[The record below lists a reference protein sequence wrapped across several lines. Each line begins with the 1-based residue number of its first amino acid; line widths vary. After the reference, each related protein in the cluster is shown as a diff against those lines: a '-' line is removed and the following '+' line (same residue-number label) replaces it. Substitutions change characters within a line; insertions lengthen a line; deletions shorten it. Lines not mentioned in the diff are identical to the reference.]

1 VLLRFLAPSW
11 HKEPQ
16 SPNLFHQSSQY
27 PWDLFNFAGM
37 KVLYDISL
45 TAASAMLKVF
55 GGLSPKLKKMV
66 AGRKTSFSALAD
78 FVKENPAKKAWFH
91 VASLGEYEQ
100 AKPVIRELKQRY
112 PDKAVVLTFF
122 SPSGYEPA
130 TKKPQP
136 NVDFIAYLPFD
147 TAADADKWVELLK
160 PEVVFFVKYDLWANC
175 IFSIKKRKIPLFL
188 FSASLRSDQVYFK
201 SYGGF
206 FREVLTSFDHIFTQ
220 NQQSV
225 ALLNSIGY
233 HRTTV
238 AGDTRYDN
246 VHAISRSPKRFPELD
261 VFAQGKRV
269 MVLGSAWEE
278 DMALIIPF
286 IHSGTDY
293 QFIIAPHDIHPEQ
306 IADWQSRIHLPSLKY
321 SELGGKKLEEERVL
335 FIDNI
340 GMLSSLYQYARIAY
354 VGGAFGKGLHN
365 ILEPL
370 AFGIPAIFGEVRKAG
385 KFPEAAI
392 SQSYGCGFAV
402 STAADFQQLVDQ
414 LEDDERYRQACEA
427 AEKLVRDNL
436 GSAQKIIKHVE
447 QVLR

>member
-1 VLLRFLAPSW
+1 
-11 HKEPQ
+11 
-16 SPNLFHQSSQY
+16 
-27 PWDLFNFAGM
+27 M

-45 TAASAMLKVF
+45 TASSALLKVF
-55 GGLSPKLKKMV
+55 GGFSPKMEKMV
-66 AGRKTSFSALAD
+66 VGRKSSFSTLAD
-78 FVKENPAKKAWFH
+78 FVKENSAKKVWFH

-136 NVDFIAYLPFD
+136 HVDFIAYLPFD
-147 TAADADKWVELLK
+147 TRANAEKWVELLQ
-160 PEVVFFVKYDLWANC
+160 PEMVFFVKYDLWANF
-175 IFSIKKRKIPLFL
+175 IFSVKKRKIPLFL
-188 FSASLRSDQVYFK
+188 FSASLRPDQVYFK

-225 ALLNSIGY
+225 ALLKDIGY
-233 HRTTV
+233 HQVTL

-246 VHAISRSPKRFPELD
+246 VNAISQNPKRFPELHA
-261 VFAQGKRV
+261 FAQGTRV
-269 MVLGSAWEE
+269 MVVGSAWEE

-286 IHSGTDY
+286 INSGTDY
-293 QFIIAPHDIHPEQ
+293 QLIIAPHDIHPEQ
-306 IADWQSRIHLPSLKY
+306 IADWQKRIHLPSLKY
-321 SELGGKKLEEERVL
+321 SELSGKNLVEERVL

-370 AFGIPAIFGEVRKAG
+370 AFGIPAIFGEVKKAG

-402 STAADFQQLVDQ
+402 STAADFQQWVDR
-414 LEDDERYRQACEA
+414 LEDDERCRQACEA
-427 AEKLVRDNL
+427 AEKLVADNL
-436 GSAQKIIKHVE
+436 GSARKIIKHVE
-447 QVLR
+447 QVLK

>member
-1 VLLRFLAPSW
+1 
-11 HKEPQ
+11 
-16 SPNLFHQSSQY
+16 
-27 PWDLFNFAGM
+27 M

-78 FVKENPAKKAWFH
+78 FVKENTSKKAWFH
-91 VASLGEYEQ
+91 VSSLGEYEQ

-112 PDKAVVLTFF
+112 RDKAVVLTFF

-136 NVDFIAYLPFD
+136 DVDFIAYLPFD
-147 TAADADKWVELLK
+147 TAADAEKWVELLK
-160 PEVVFFVKYDLWANC
+160 PEMVFFVKYDLWANF
-175 IFSIKKRKIPLFL
+175 IFSVKKRKIPLFL
-188 FSASLRSDQVYFK
+188 FSASLRPDQVYFK

-206 FREVLTSFDHIFTQ
+206 FRELLTSFDHIFTQ

-225 ALLNSIGY
+225 ALLKDIGY
-233 HRTTV
+233 HQVTL

-246 VHAISRSPKRFPELD
+246 VNAISQNPKRFPELD
-261 VFAQGKRV
+261 AFAQGKRV
-269 MVLGSAWEE
+269 MVVGSAWEE
-278 DMALIIPF
+278 DMALLIPF
-286 IHSGTDY
+286 INAGTDY
-293 QFIIAPHDIHPEQ
+293 QLIIAPHDIHQEQ
-306 IADWQSRIHLPSLKY
+306 IADWQKRIHLPSLKY
-321 SELGGKKLEEERVL
+321 SELSRKNLVEERVL

-370 AFGIPAIFGEVRKAG
+370 AFGIPAIFGEVKKVG

-402 STAADFQQLVDQ
+402 STAADFQQLVDR
-414 LEDDERYRQACEA
+414 LEEEGSYRQACEA
-427 AEKLVRDNL
+427 AEKLVADNL
-436 GSAQKIIKHVE
+436 GSARKIIKHVE
-447 QVLR
+447 QVLK